1 MRTLQM
7 MCTLP
12 LISLLLLQAGCV
24 GYQLG
29 TMLPDDIQ
37 SVYVPTVQNQTQEP
51 LLENDV
57 TGSVLSAIQRDGSL
71 KIEVED
77 QADAVLYVVITDFSL
92 EPLSFSQTN
101 RDRPNEY
108 RLILRARAEMV
119 RRSTGEVLV
128 RDDKLQ
134 GRSTFTL
141 AGDLTSGKLLGLPG
155 AADDLAR
162 RISAT
167 ITEAWVD

>member
-1 MRTLQM
+1 MRTLSFIR
-7 MCTLP
+7 TLP
-12 LISLLLLQAGCV
+12 LISLLLLQGGCV

-29 TMLPDDIQ
+29 SMLPADIQ
-37 SVYVPTVQNQTQEP
+37 SVYVPTAQNQTGEP

-57 TGSVLSAIQRDGSL
+57 SSSVLSAIQRDGSL

-77 QADAVLYVVITDFSL
+77 QADAILYVVITDFTL
-92 EPLSFSQTN
+92 EPLAFDRSN

-108 RLILRARAEMV
+108 RLQLQARVEMV

-128 RDDKLQ
+128 RRDRLQ
-134 GRSTFTL
+134 GRTNFNL
-141 AGDLTSGKLLGLPG
+141 AGDLTSGKQQGLPE

-162 RISAT
+162 RIVAE